1 MSELYL
7 WLFLSA
13 LVLGVLWGVYK
24 LIKESAVSDYKL
36 NEIDK
41 EKSLQEKK
49 YKSRAELKEKLKAI
63 DEKYENASNNNNG
76 TNTN

>member
-24 LIKESAVSDYKL
+24 LIKDNGALEKDVDNLEKVV
-36 NEIDK
+36 K
-41 EKSLQEKK
+41 E
-49 YKSRAELKEKLKAI
+49 R
-63 DEKYENASNNNNG
+63 NNNIEFLNDIKKQSEVTSNLSDDELNNG
-76 TNTN
+76 LR